1 MPLCHYA
8 LYAMLH
14 LQSAAMM
21 FIAPG
26 MPFGQVEAVA
36 AVLVATFGKVSV
48 NCSRESQ
55 WWLASWM
62 DMPAVKSSLGSR
74 FIDSIENQEWRI
86 KIQISNP
93 SVAWCVLQWSDSKND
108 SKHFVQWVQCSPG
121 VGCSKQLTLH
131 RKSILEQLYDLW
143 SWAGRQW
150 KILNCSKWFS
160 EMTVLG
166 RLMFS
171 QIFASMCTASMK

>member
-1 MPLCHYA
+1 MSLRSLCHA
-8 LYAMLH
+8 SFAICCNDVH
-14 LQSAAMM
+14 CTWHA
-21 FIAPG
+21 FWPG
-26 MPFGQVEAVA
+26 RGCGCSIGGYVWK
-36 AVLVATFGKVSV
+36 GIS